1 MLDLDPHYFHLQVV
15 QKSIGVIGLIDVGC
29 VVDSR
34 AGADLH
40 VLNICVR
47 LQGQSMS
54 NVLSTLQKL

>member
-47 LQGQSMS
+47 L
-54 NVLSTLQKL
+54 